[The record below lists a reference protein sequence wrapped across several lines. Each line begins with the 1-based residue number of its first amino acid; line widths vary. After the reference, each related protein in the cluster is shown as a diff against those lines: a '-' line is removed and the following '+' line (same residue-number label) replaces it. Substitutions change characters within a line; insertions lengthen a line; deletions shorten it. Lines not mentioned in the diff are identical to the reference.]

1 MTPYRPSA
9 WLTGNPS
16 PIRFSVFRGGP
27 ATAGRG
33 NVRIAN
39 RPEQRSVKTNGWT
52 WRNGKQHTCSMISA
66 TVNPL
71 SAPYSR
77 RDLIKWWEARR
88 LRFNLL
94 VGAVG
99 LVTWLLVLFVG
110 SLAVKPGEDFEE
122 PFMMIIGPIMYGIFT
137 NLCYSLGWIVDTMSY
152 RGHPR
157 VFLYKAG
164 VIFLLILTALPG
176 IWAVVA
182 WCITL
187 HTGKRLG

>member
-1 MTPYRPSA
+1 M
-9 WLTGNPS
+9 
-16 PIRFSVFRGGP
+16 F
-27 ATAGRG
+27 
-33 NVRIAN
+33 
-39 RPEQRSVKTNGWT
+39 
-52 WRNGKQHTCSMISA
+52 SA

-71 SAPYSR
+71 SAPNSR

-99 LVTWLLVLFVG
+99 VVTWLLVLFVG

-122 PFMMIIGPIMYGIFT
+122 PFMMIIGPIMYGIFA
-137 NLCYSLGWIVDTMSY
+137 NLCYSLGWIVDTMAY
-152 RGHPR
+152 RVHPR
-157 VFLYKAG
+157 AFFYKAG
-164 VIFLLILTALPG
+164 VIFSLILTALSG

-187 HTGKRLG
+187 HTGKKLD